1 MLVHVYPHNSPGS
14 QSHYYLYFTV
24 GGLML
29 TCSDSPKVTA
39 LVTGT
44 AVPDPRFLV
53 PVWQLPGH
61 PHPDLPG

>member
-1 MLVHVYPHNSPGS
+1 
-14 QSHYYLYFTV
+14 
-24 GGLML
+24 ML
-29 TCSDSPKVTA
+29 TRSDSPKVIA